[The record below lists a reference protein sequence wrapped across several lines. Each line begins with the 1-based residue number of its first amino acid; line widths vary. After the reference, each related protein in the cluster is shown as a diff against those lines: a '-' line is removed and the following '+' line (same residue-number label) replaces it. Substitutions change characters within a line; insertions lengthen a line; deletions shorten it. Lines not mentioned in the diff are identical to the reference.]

1 LINIRAKSKTGQIL
15 EIEVERIISIDGEP
29 YTATGSQL
37 RDHLM
42 VIEGRLQSIETII
55 TTQPLAG
62 V

>member
-1 LINIRAKSKTGQIL
+1 MNTIQAKSKTGQIL

-29 YTATGSQL
+29 FTATSGEL

-42 VIEGRLQSIETII
+42 IIEGRLQAIETII
-55 TTQPLAG
+55 SQQPLAG